1 MDSRDHLRRRR
12 RIVVAGPLAAFAG
25 GLRQDL
31 AARGYA
37 LDTVTEH
44 VHLLADLSGWLASAG
59 LTAAD
64 LTGEAAGEFLGARRA
79 AGHRTGV
86 SARALAPV
94 LGYLRSVQ
102 AAPPQGRPVPA
113 TPVEALL
120 AVYQQYLEGERGLSA
135 GTVTHYLRYAQ
146 AFLAGFPGP
155 LTETLAGLSAGQV
168 TGYVLELARRRRGRP
183 PDMVVLPALRSLLR
197 YLHAAGHI
205 RLPLAAAVPAGR
217 AWRPGLPR
225 AASSDHLRAVLASC
239 DRDSAGG
246 RRDYAIVLVMTRLAL
261 RGGEVA
267 GLDLADVGWRTGE
280 LAIHG
285 KGGRMDTLP
294 LPVDVGEAMADYLL
308 HGAACHDI
316 TAPVRGHEGP
326 VRRPCGVLG
335 DPGGGPGLRAGRGG
349 AVRAAPDPPCGGLRS
364 AVGRCVDGGD
374 RSVAAPCPAAHHS
387 DLRQGRSGPAGRAG
401 HALPAGS
408 PAMSMEARAG
418 DYLAMRRSL
427 GFKLCENLLFI
438 GGERAEVVGITRRTE
453 CGDRCLLPRQGG
465 YDASAS
471 KQIEPGGGD
480 GAARPVRR
488 ELSPRAPSAWLHA
501 TIGGERAAAGGA
513 P

>member
-12 RIVVAGPLAAFAG
+12 RIVVAGPLAPFAD

-64 LTGEAAGEFLGARRA
+64 LTGEAAGVFLGARRA

-94 LGYLRSVQ
+94 LEYLRSVQ

-113 TPVEALL
+113 TPVEILL
-120 AVYQQYLEGERGLSA
+120 AAYQQYLEGERGLSA
-135 GTVTHYLRYAQ
+135 GTVRHYLRYAQ

-168 TGYVLELARRRRGRP
+168 TGYVLELARCRRGRP

-225 AASSDHLRAVLASC
+225 AASPDHLRAVLASC
-239 DRDSAGG
+239 DRDSASG

-294 LPVDVGEAMADYLL
+294 LPADVGEAMADYLL
-308 HGAACHDI
+308 HARPATTSPRLFVAMKAPFAGLAVSSVTQVVARACERAGVPRFGPHRIRHAAACGLLSAGASMEEIGQLLRHAQQRT
-316 TAPVRGHEGP
+316 TAIYAR
-326 VRRPCGVLG
+326 
-335 DPGGGPGLRAGRGG
+335 
-349 AVRAAPDPPCGGLRS
+349 
-364 AVGRCVDGGD
+364 VDQA
-374 RSVAAPCPAAHHS
+374 RLAELAMPCP
-387 DLRQGRSGPAGRAG
+387 Q
-401 HALPAGS
+401 
-408 PAMSMEARAG
+408 
-418 DYLAMRRSL
+418 
-427 GFKLCENLLFI
+427 
-438 GGERAEVVGITRRTE
+438 
-453 CGDRCLLPRQGG
+453 
-465 YDASAS
+465 
-471 KQIEPGGGD
+471 
-480 GAARPVRR
+480 
-488 ELSPRAPSAWLHA
+488 
-501 TIGGERAAAGGA
+501 GA
-513 P
+513 PR